1 MKAFHN
7 DPELKQQLIDM
18 AAEHRQ
24 ADEYIKGAYGEE
36 IDGKF
41 RGCSIGCTIR
51 DINKIHGKNL
61 PINNHT
67 ALSEELGIPEF
78 ILRFQDSIY
87 ERLPEP
93 LNTEWTERLF
103 NAIPLGKDLTQVL
116 PRFLIKTLDRLPE
129 TKRPDVLAAIKQ
141 LRSVLH
147 GWANKSIVDVAAA
160 RSAAWDA
167 AEAPADASD
176 ASEALWVSEAA
187 KAAALAADA
196 VAWASVR
203 SEARSALRATAET
216 AWAAAETAWAAA
228 DASDASEAADAAAWA
243 ADAVAWAAADSAGE
257 AAEHA
262 VRSAALASKAAVRP
276 AAWEQ
281 IANDFLDCI
290 SEESQ

>member
-51 DINKIHGKNL
+51 DINKIHGKKL

-103 NAIPLGKDLTQVL
+103 NAIPLGKDLTPVL

-129 TKRPDVLAAIKQ
+129 TKRPDVVEAIKN

-147 GWANKSIVDVAAA
+147 GWADKSIVDVAAA
-160 RSAAWDA
+160 RAA
-167 AEAPADASD
+167 
-176 ASEALWVSEAA
+176 
-187 KAAALAADA
+187 
-196 VAWASVR
+196 
-203 SEARSALRATAET
+203 
-216 AWAAAETAWAAA
+216 AWAAA
-228 DASDASEAADAAAWA
+228 DASDASEAADAVAWA
-243 ADAVAWAAADSAGE
+243 ADAVAWAAVSSESERSWAVADSAVE
-257 AAEHA
+257 AAEIA
-262 VRSAALASKAAVRP
+262 IRSAALASKAAVRP

>member
-1 MKAFHN
+1 MKAFNN

-51 DINKIHGKNL
+51 DINKIHGKKL

-67 ALSEELGIPEF
+67 ALSIELGIPEF
-78 ILRFQDSIY
+78 ILRFQDSIF

-93 LNTEWTERLF
+93 SNTEWTERLF
-103 NAIPLGKDLTQVL
+103 NAIPLGKDLTPVL

-129 TKRPDVLAAIKQ
+129 TKRPDVVEAIKN

-147 GWANKSIVDVAAA
+147 GWADKSIVDVAAA
-160 RSAAWDA
+160 RAAAWA
-167 AEAPADASD
+167 AADASD
-176 ASEALWVSEAA
+176 ASEALWASEAA

-228 DASDASEAADAAAWA
+228 D
-243 ADAVAWAAADSAGE
+243 SAGE

-290 SEESQ
+290 SEENQ